1 MQDNLFYEI
10 SSVMVV
16 AGIVALIMRIIRQ
29 PLIIGHIITG
39 VLVGSTI
46 LHLTKSQDI
55 MQAFASIGITLLLFI
70 IGLGLNLKVIKDI
83 GNVASIVGFV
93 QISLTFLF
101 GYTVGILINFNKTES
116 VALGIAISFS
126 STIIIL
132 KLLSDRREQTRLYGQ
147 IVTGVLIIQDLVAAI
162 ALLMLAARGN
172 GTALSISAITE
183 LSIKGLLITVPILL
197 FGGYILPRFHKILAD
212 SQEFLFLFA
221 LAWGF
226 GIASLYGQAGFSL
239 EVGALIAGI
248 SLAGLPYTQEISSR
262 LRPLRDFFI
271 VVFFVSLGS
280 QLTFDNVLVYMPIIL
295 IIFVCVTFVKP
306 LIVLATMGLLG
317 YTKQV
322 SFKTANSLGQISEFS
337 LIFLALGY
345 KAELIS
351 NDLVTIVTI
360 VTLMSIAFS
369 TYAITYSDQIYA
381 FFEQHFDL
389 FERKHT
395 QGEPRARKNYEL
407 VLFGY
412 QKGGREFLNVFKSLN
427 KKYIVIDYDP
437 EVIEMLEHRKIDYLY
452 GDATDLELLK
462 EAGIEKSKLIVSTM
476 TDHLTNVF
484 LIKHLEKI
492 NPSAV
497 VLCHAD
503 SVAEAGEL
511 YEMGA
516 SYVMMPHYIG
526 SEKIST
532 FIKRSGLKK
541 SEFRK
546 FRDKHLNYLQTH
558 FTSPIE

>member
-280 QLTFDNVLVYMPIIL
+280 QLSFDNVLVYMPIIL

>member
-1 MQDNLFYEI
+1 
-10 SSVMVV
+10 MVV